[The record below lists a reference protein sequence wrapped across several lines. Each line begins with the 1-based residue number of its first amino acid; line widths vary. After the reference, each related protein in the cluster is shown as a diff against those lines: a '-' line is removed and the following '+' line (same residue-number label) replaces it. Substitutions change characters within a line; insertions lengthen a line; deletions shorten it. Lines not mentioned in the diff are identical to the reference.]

1 MSLTEAG
8 TQSAAQLRVHAIID
22 SLGRGGAEFLL
33 ADLAA
38 VAPAA
43 GIDLSVAHFEEAR
56 PDGAISRLLER
67 GITPTRIPVSS
78 LLDPRDVRSVRRHLR
93 ELRPD
98 VVHTHLGTSD
108 WVGGLAARSLAM
120 PVVSTVHVM
129 DWERSARNDV
139 KVALM
144 AAIRRR
150 CMARVIAVSDEA
162 RRWLLEHRWARP
174 EQAITVHNGIAAVAR
189 PGAGPGI
196 RLELGIAPGD
206 LVVMMVSILRQAKGH
221 DLGIEAIRAIRRIRP
236 DVRLVIVGD
245 GPVRAEL
252 EAKAASLPGAVTFA
266 GHRDDVMEV
275 LDAADVLL
283 HPSRVDAFPGA
294 LLQALA
300 AGVPVVAS
308 AVGGIPEI
316 IKDGVDGVLTPP
328 SDGPQALADALEPL
342 LANAPRRRA
351 LALAGRARFER
362 HFTARHW
369 ATRMRRVYEQ
379 ALAASA
385 PAS

>member
-1 MSLTEAG
+1 
-8 TQSAAQLRVHAIID
+8 
-22 SLGRGGAEFLL
+22 
-33 ADLAA
+33 
-38 VAPAA
+38 
-43 GIDLSVAHFEEAR
+43 
-56 PDGAISRLLER
+56 
-67 GITPTRIPVSS
+67 
-78 LLDPRDVRSVRRHLR
+78 
-93 ELRPD
+93 
-98 VVHTHLGTSD
+98 
-108 WVGGLAARSLAM
+108 
-120 PVVSTVHVM
+120 
-129 DWERSARNDV
+129 
-139 KVALM
+139 
-144 AAIRRR
+144 
-150 CMARVIAVSDEA
+150 
-162 RRWLLEHRWARP
+162 
-174 EQAITVHNGIAAVAR
+174 
-189 PGAGPGI
+189 
-196 RLELGIAPGD
+196 
-206 LVVMMVSILRQAKGH
+206 
-221 DLGIEAIRAIRRIRP
+221 
-236 DVRLVIVGD
+236 VIVGD